1 MKVYMLRRQ
10 LSKFLS
16 YVLGR
21 KPDEFGLVLDPD
33 GFVPVRTLLKAITE
47 EKEWGFVREYHL
59 HEILQEE
66 KSPSIEIAANR
77 IRATDRSL
85 IPIHAES
92 SRPPKLLYVCI
103 RKKAYSPVL
112 EKGIFPS
119 VHSQV
124 VLAADKNLALR
135 LGKRRDPDPVL
146 LTVLSYRCMEQG
158 VRFYQAGTLIFTAE
172 YIPPQCFTGPPL
184 PAEKESL
191 PRSSE
196 SVSPHPRLSGSYILS
211 VQDDKTFSQQ
221 KARRRKKEIAWK
233 KDRKRQIQKREYPN

>member
-158 VRFYQAGTLIFTAE
+158 V
-172 YIPPQCFTGPPL
+172 
-184 PAEKESL
+184 
-191 PRSSE
+191 
-196 SVSPHPRLSGSYILS
+196 SGSYILS